1 MRRGIILLAYLFF
14 VSITLFAQNE
24 TSTISQHKGTF
35 FVDFYAGTQVSG
47 IRKEDYVSSNFAPYY
62 QLSLGKWIVPY
73 LAVSINYQGP
83 YFHYISDNF
92 KHKYF
97 YIDGQVILDI
107 NSLFKTQYKAL
118 NIQVIAGGGLFYN
131 LFYDRPN
138 VCGTIGLLNE
148 FKVTKTVSFKLKLA
162 SIMGWDIYQND
173 EDILTNLSL
182 GLSIAF

>member
-1 MRRGIILLAYLFF
+1 
-14 VSITLFAQNE
+14 
-24 TSTISQHKGTF
+24 
-35 FVDFYAGTQVSG
+35 
-47 IRKEDYVSSNFAPYY
+47 
-62 QLSLGKWIVPY
+62 
-73 LAVSINYQGP
+73 
-83 YFHYISDNF
+83 
-92 KHKYF
+92 
-97 YIDGQVILDI
+97 
-107 NSLFKTQYKAL
+107 L